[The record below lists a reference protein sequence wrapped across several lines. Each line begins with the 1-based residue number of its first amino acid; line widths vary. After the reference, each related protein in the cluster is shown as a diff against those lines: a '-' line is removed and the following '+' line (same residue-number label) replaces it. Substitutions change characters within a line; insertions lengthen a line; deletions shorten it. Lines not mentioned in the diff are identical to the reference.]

1 MFSRLKI
8 TAAALLLAAVLSAA
22 DIGDF
27 YFDGRLYQTG
37 GAVSARPVFTAEV
50 ASGNGALGLADFHLR
65 VDGVEVLTAGAY
77 TYDDVIFRYV
87 FTAPLSGGQHEITLD
102 IGHELKTVWVNVLS
116 GRGLSGELII
126 FPSPATENLNVFY
139 ELQNN
144 QEVSFL
150 IYDLNGQVV
159 LRQDFASGQLG
170 GQAGGN
176 QFKLDLTLQSKRP
189 LGNGVYIVV
198 LLQRNGSRTVLG
210 KEKFIILR

>member
-8 TAAALLLAAVLSAA
+8 TAAALLLTAVLSAS

-27 YFDGRLYQTG
+27 YFDGRLHQAG
-37 GAVSARPVFTAEV
+37 GAVNERPVFTAEV
-50 ASGNGALGLADFHLR
+50 SSGNGALGLADFHLL
-65 VDGVEVLTAGAY
+65 VDGVDILTAGSY
-77 TYDDVIFRYV
+77 TYDNVVFRYV
-87 FTAPLSGGQHEITLD
+87 FTTPLSGGQHDITLD
-102 IGHELKTVWVNVLS
+102 IGHELKTVLVNVLS

-150 IYDLNGQVV
+150 IYDLNGQLV
-159 LRQDFASGQLG
+159 LRQDFASGQIG

-176 QFKLDLTLQSKRP
+176 QFKLDLTMQSRRP
-189 LGNGVYIVV
+189 LSNGVYIAV
-198 LLQRNGSRTVLG
+198 LLQRNGSRAVLG